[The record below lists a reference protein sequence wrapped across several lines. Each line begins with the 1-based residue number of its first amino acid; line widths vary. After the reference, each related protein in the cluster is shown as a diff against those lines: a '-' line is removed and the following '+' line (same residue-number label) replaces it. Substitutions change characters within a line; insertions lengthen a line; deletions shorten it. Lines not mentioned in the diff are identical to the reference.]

1 MDPFVLCIFYRE
13 RPQNKEEEGI
23 SVELPESEL
32 ELDNLTEYN
41 TAHNRRVTMLG
52 SVSGPNLESGCV
64 FNNYCSNW

>member
-1 MDPFVLCIFYRE
+1 MFHYRE
-13 RPQNKEEEGI
+13 RPQNKEAEEGI

-52 SVSGPNLESGCV
+52 G
-64 FNNYCSNW
+64 